1 MLSVLIRIDAAGE
14 TPLLVEDSETLCP
27 GPGVRWRFVSEV
39 EDREQGR
46 AVVERLKQRRCPSC
60 GGTARTWIAESNGR
74 AIGIGTGSGLGAPGW
89 IAITP
94 RLELHSTVC
103 GVIVYQYP

>member
-1 MLSVLIRIDAAGE
+1 MGALRRCLCGGVLDDE
-14 TPLLVEDSETLCP
+14 L
-27 GPGVRWRFVSEV
+27 
-39 EDREQGR
+39 
-46 AVVERLKQRRCPSC
+46 RCPSC

-94 RLELHSTVC
+94 RLERELRSIAKGPLLSERITYALPRAPRV
-103 GVIVYQYP
+103 GEPE